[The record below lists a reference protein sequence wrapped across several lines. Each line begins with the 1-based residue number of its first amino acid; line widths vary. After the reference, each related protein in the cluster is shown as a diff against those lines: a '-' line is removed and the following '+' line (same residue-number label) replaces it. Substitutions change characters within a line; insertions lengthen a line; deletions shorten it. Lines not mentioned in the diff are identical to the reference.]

1 MFNTFFLRPIYNL
14 VVYIINYIPSYDV
27 GIAIILVTI
36 LIKIILFKPNL
47 NSQKSSYLM
56 REAQLD
62 IEKIKEKYK
71 NNNTKIAE
79 ETMKIYK
86 ERNIKPFASILLL
99 IIQIPIFFAL
109 YYVFRDGFTLKPDL
123 LYNFINFPETT
134 KKLAFGLLDL
144 SEKNI
149 WVGVITGLT
158 MLILSLRQSQVFKD
172 LNKNSKNQKDDSFKS
187 FFTRSL
193 QMQMTY
199 FLPILIG
206 VSASFLPAGLGVY
219 WTINNI
225 LSIFQDIYIKK
236 ELNLNKK

>member
-123 LYNFINFPETT
+123 LYSFINFPETT

-149 WVGVITGLT
+149 WVGVSTGLA
-158 MLILSLRQSQVFKD
+158 MFILSRRQSKVFKD
-172 LNKNSKNQKDDSFKS
+172 LNKNSKDVKDDSFKS

-219 WTINNI
+219 WTTNNI

-236 ELNLNKK
+236 ELNFNKK